1 MIKKFSII
9 KRAYIRLT
17 VGWLLLIGA
26 WTLFFMNIR
35 LSEEFTGG
43 VKITI
48 AATVD
53 EQKLNDSLTK
63 YLIDKKYPN
72 SNVLVQINDE
82 ETDISIRTRV
92 ENDEK
97 VNELSKELKTF
108 LLEGE
113 YISSQDQVI
122 AQTITGPSVGDY
134 MKKSARNA
142 LLVGLALM
150 AIYMLFSFAA
160 IRKSVSPTVLAAVTI
175 VTMIFDIS
183 IPAGAF
189 GFLMMINHS
198 VAIDSVF
205 IIAIL
210 ANMGYS
216 INDTIIVFDRIREN
230 VQNKNEKNLVY
241 GKLFDDSIRQTMRR
255 SFGTVFS
262 TFLVIVCMYIFGTGA
277 VKDFAFTIGVGVIA
291 GSYSSIFISAP
302 LAYLMMGK
310 YRKERKAMSEIN

>member
-1 MIKKFSII
+1 
-9 KRAYIRLT
+9 
-17 VGWLLLIGA
+17 
-26 WTLFFMNIR
+26 MNIR

-63 YLIDKKYPN
+63 YLIDQKYPN

-113 YISSQDQVI
+113 YITSQDQVI

-134 MKKSARNA
+134 MKTSARNA

-160 IRKSVSPTVLAAVTI
+160 IRKSVSPSILAIVTI
-175 VTMIFDIS
+175 VTMIFDVS

-189 GFLMMINHS
+189 GFLMMIDHS
-198 VAIDSVF
+198 IAIDSVF

-210 ANMGYS
+210 ANM
-216 INDTIIVFDRIREN
+216 
-230 VQNKNEKNLVY
+230 
-241 GKLFDDSIRQTMRR
+241 
-255 SFGTVFS
+255 
-262 TFLVIVCMYIFGTGA
+262 
-277 VKDFAFTIGVGVIA
+277 
-291 GSYSSIFISAP
+291 
-302 LAYLMMGK
+302 
-310 YRKERKAMSEIN
+310 